1 MATTSITLINFNLQK
16 ALNGHTIA
24 LSTDGTT
31 LSNIIYNFKKTTASG
46 YTGNDGEGNDY
57 YFNAAG
63 ECSDSTKGNLKLVI
77 AEASETSGTTGVRG
91 EGKEE
96 VTIDTLQPR
105 EQFAMTAMQ
114 GILNKIPCSI
124 LELDEATCLLVAQ
137 KSFVIAQYMINTAAE
152 YRAKTQSST
161 PPDQVTIDNNTLNS
175 VSDKILYNIWQS
187 TKGQNSNLLKKLDT
201 TNTNLSNVNTSIING
216 LKKLDTTNTN
226 LSNINTSITNGN
238 NGTQKVSIT
247 NTPNVNVANTPYVN
261 IDNTPNVIVSNV
273 SVPVSGSVR
282 VSNMLS
288 EPVDVRVTNMLS
300 EPVDVNVINNS
311 LNITGNVDVDNMLT
325 EPVLVTNSNSNSNN
339 N

>member
-96 VTIDTLQPR
+96 VTIDALQPR

-152 YRAKTQSST
+152 YRAATQNST
-161 PPDQVTIDNNTLNS
+161 PPD
-175 VSDKILYNIWQS
+175 
-187 TKGQNSNLLKKLDT
+187 
-201 TNTNLSNVNTSIING
+201 
-216 LKKLDTTNTN
+216 
-226 LSNINTSITNGN
+226 
-238 NGTQKVSIT
+238 
-247 NTPNVNVANTPYVN
+247 
-261 IDNTPNVIVSNV
+261 
-273 SVPVSGSVR
+273 
-282 VSNMLS
+282 
-288 EPVDVRVTNMLS
+288 
-300 EPVDVNVINNS
+300 
-311 LNITGNVDVDNMLT
+311 
-325 EPVLVTNSNSNSNN
+325 
-339 N
+339 

>member
-96 VTIDTLQPR
+96 VTIDALQPR

-161 PPDQVTIDNNTLNS
+161 PPDQVTIDSNTLNS
-175 VSDKILYNIWQS
+175 VSDKILYNIWQA
-187 TKGQNSNLLKKLDT
+187 TKGQNDQLLEKLD
-201 TNTNLSNVNTSIING
+201 NTNI
-216 LKKLDTTNTN
+216 N
-226 LSNINTSITNGN
+226 LSNINTSIINGN
-238 NGTQKVSIT
+238 NGTQQVSIT
-247 NTPNVNVANTPYVN
+247 NIPSVNVN
-261 IDNTPNVIVSNV
+261 NTPNVIISNT
-273 SVPVSGSVR
+273 VPVSGSVR

-288 EPVDVRVTNMLS
+288 EPVDV
-300 EPVDVNVINNS
+300 
-311 LNITGNVDVDNMLT
+311 NITNGNISTTIGNQPINVV
-325 EPVLVTNSNSNSNN
+325 VQQ
-339 N
+339 